1 MYYCKVFEIKP
12 ITLDDLIKVAKYADI
27 KDIIY
32 STIISFTELFYYDDQ
47 TGASLF
53 ERKIADCKGK

>member
-1 MYYCKVFEIKP
+1 MDYCKVFEIKP

-32 STIISFTELFYYDDQ
+32 STIISFTELFYYDD
-47 TGASLF
+47 
-53 ERKIADCKGK
+53 